1 VTELSEESL
10 EAQWREAKDPFERT
24 FAALMLG
31 IARGFD
37 SGMNPAFDKFP
48 MKMTSA
54 REWIE
59 EHARPS
65 SPRFNRLAFSRLDA
79 GSSLGFGRHK
89 GLVDRLA

>member
-10 EAQWREAKDPFERT
+10 EAQWHSATDPFQRT

-37 SGMNPAFDKFP
+37 SGMNPEFDKFP

-59 EHARPS
+59 EHSRPS
-65 SPRFNRLAFSRLDA
+65 
-79 GSSLGFGRHK
+79 
-89 GLVDRLA
+89 

>member
-1 VTELSEESL
+1 VLVTDELCSEIVPVTELSEESL
-10 EAQWREAKDPFERT
+10 EAQWQGATDPFQRS
-24 FAALMLG
+24 FGALMLG

-37 SGMNPAFDKFP
+37 SGMNPEFDKFP

-65 SPRFNRLAFSRLDA
+65 
-79 GSSLGFGRHK
+79 
-89 GLVDRLA
+89 